1 MIWLIVVF
9 ILWIECIWFGRIKAG
24 LELPH
29 TALDRTAHHTTLQHT
44 ESVCLLTA
52 AMAKAFSTPN
62 FNPKQA
68 FFIKLLFF
76 FLSLCSLSICRRLC
90 FILLV
95 VKSHSDECVS
105 FFVSFRFGL
114 KYHLTIII
122 IVGAEKNH
130 KNTNN
135 PLNKFRACVVA
146 FYSFLCVIFIIRCLS
161 ARKKMLIPVIF
172 SQRSVHFFLPLHCF
186 RFFFLGFCSGITGI
200 WVILSALCLLSR
212 LCTLKRRG
220 LRFSS
225 HVSNSFTRISF
236 SHCLCMDVFF
246 HMQKKMRS
254 EQKIQY

>member
-186 RFFFLGFCSGITGI
+186 RFFFFG
-200 WVILSALCLLSR
+200 VLLRYYWDMSYIV
-212 LCTLKRRG
+212 CTL
-220 LRFSS
+220 S
-225 HVSNSFTRISF
+225 T
-236 SHCLCMDVFF
+236 
-246 HMQKKMRS
+246 Q
-254 EQKIQY
+254 